1 MGIIIGVLSGLL
13 WGLNDVFTD
22 IFSHQVLDASAAIH
36 FIIFALL
43 LALMQDAFSAGAI
56 FSYHA
61 SQKTFKPNLKYI
73 PKTIV
78 LLGIA
83 AICAGPLGM
92 VAGIAGISYAGPI
105 YAGVVTSCYP
115 VVALILAI
123 IFLKERPTKL
133 KIIGI
138 ILAVSAV
145 ISISVAG
152 QSSGGSNIA
161 IGILFASCA
170 MVGWGME
177 SILFSVAEKRTHQPV
192 SWLLAIRQ
200 SCSAISY
207 LMILIVIA
215 IYYPHQILDVAS
227 DFFIPI
233 MILACVISAST
244 SYLAYY
250 HAIKKVGAS
259 LGTTFNASF
268 IFWAGIFSIAFNIA
282 DVTLTFAIWG
292 AVLIVGIYFA
302 TDGTL
307 RRPRFG

>member
-22 IFSHQVLDASAAIH
+22 IFSHHVLDASTAIS
-36 FIIFALL
+36 FVIFALL

-61 SQKTFKPNLKYI
+61 SQNQIKSNIKHI
-73 PKTIV
+73 PKTIF
-78 LLGIA
+78 LLGAA

-115 VVALILAI
+115 VVALLLAI

-133 KIIGI
+133 KVMGI
-138 ILAVSAV
+138 VLTVSAV
-145 ISISVAG
+145 ISISIAG
-152 QSSGGSNIA
+152 QDSGGSNVG
-161 IGILFASCA
+161 IGLLFASCA
-170 MVGWGME
+170 MLGWGME
-177 SILFSVAEKRTHQPV
+177 SILFSIAEKRTHQPV

-207 LMILIVIA
+207 LIILIFIA
-215 IYYPHQILDVAS
+215 IYFPNELMQVAS

-250 HAIKKVGAS
+250 HAIKKIGAS

-268 IFWAGIFSIAFNIA
+268 IFWAGIFSIMFNIA

-292 AVLIVGIYFA
+292 GVLIVGIYFA
-302 TDGTL
+302 TDGTF
-307 RRPRFG
+307 RRRRFG